1 MPPGLY
7 FRTKGIRMGN
17 YLARRSLQA
26 IPLLIVISMVVFAL
40 LQATPGGPLA
50 RFENDPTINE
60 ADLKALRQKY
70 GLDDPIPVRYIKW
83 VGSLVR
89 LDFGNSYI
97 TQQPVLEIIGE
108 RLPNTLRLMA
118 TAFIVTLL
126 LSIPIGIISAIKQY
140 SIFDHV
146 VTSIAFAGQSIPIF
160 WFGLLLIIVF
170 YSKLRSPWSGG
181 PLFPAGG
188 IYSLDQ
194 QGNFWDGLWH
204 MFLPITMLSL
214 AWISWYTRFLRSSM
228 LETINQDYIR
238 TARAKGLRE
247 IWTILKH
254 AFPNAVIPLI
264 TLIALDL
271 PTLFAGAVYTET
283 IFSWPGMG
291 RLFFQSATRR
301 DYPVLMA
308 VVMITAV
315 LIVFS
320 NLLADFVYA
329 LVDPRIRYE

>member
-1 MPPGLY
+1 
-7 FRTKGIRMGN
+7 MGN

-170 YSKLRSPWSGG
+170 YSKLKSPWSGG

-228 LETINQDYIR
+228 LETITQDYIR

-291 RLFFQSATRR
+291 RLFFQSAMRR

-329 LVDPRIRYE
+329 LADPRIRYE

>member
-1 MPPGLY
+1 
-7 FRTKGIRMGN
+7 MGN

-26 IPLLIVISMVVFAL
+26 IPLLIIISMVVFAL

-70 GLDDPIPVRYIKW
+70 GLDDPIPVRYLKW

-170 YSKLRSPWSGG
+170 YSKLKSPWSGG

-291 RLFFQSATRR
+291 RLFFQSAMRR

-329 LVDPRIRYE
+329 LVDPRIRYG

>member
-1 MPPGLY
+1 
-7 FRTKGIRMGN
+7 MGN

-70 GLDDPIPVRYIKW
+70 GLDDPIPVRYLKW

-170 YSKLRSPWSGG
+170 YSKLKSPWSGG

-291 RLFFQSATRR
+291 RLFFQSAMRR

-329 LVDPRIRYE
+329 LVDPRIRYG